1 MSLIHDALRQ
11 STAAA
16 GGSPSPLA
24 TASWPR
30 QLAGYR
36 RPAAW
41 LAAGMLIAA
50 PVAFLLA
57 RPHAGNRTTAAS
69 VVTVMP
75 TTAVMPAPVATEP
88 TSISQ
93 EPEPAVPAIAI
104 ASAPAPASMPVPE
117 ATSEPDNIPAPGN
130 VATTV
135 TAPAAAAIADNVP
148 ARDSTPPPAA
158 QIQLSVRKLDSAGSR
173 AATADENNAVAVR
186 MAMSTLNA
194 AVADHDAG
202 ATADAITQLQGLLP
216 AQSLTLLRARAW
228 AAHGGGDYAEAERLY
243 RTILDRVPDD
253 EHAGVNL
260 ALLDARRGD
269 VDDARARLDRMAARN
284 SRSPQIAQA
293 LAELD
298 AARQ

>member
-11 STAAA
+11 STATA
-16 GGSPSPLA
+16 GGNPSPVA
-24 TASWPR
+24 AASWPQ

-57 RPHAGNRTTAAS
+57 RPHAGNRTAAAS

-75 TTAVMPAPVATEP
+75 TTAVIPAPAVVEP
-88 TSISQ
+88 ANMPREQ
-93 EPEPAVPAIAI
+93 EPAVPVPVI
-104 ASAPAPASMPVPE
+104 ASAPVPVSTPVPE
-117 ATSEPDNIPAPGN
+117 ATPEPDNMPAPVN
-130 VATTV
+130 VATAAV
-135 TAPAAAAIADNVP
+135 APATAAIADNAP
-148 ARDSTPPPAA
+148 TRDSTPPPAP
-158 QIQLSVRKLDSAGSR
+158 QIQLSVRKLDTAGSR
-173 AATADENNAVAVR
+173 TAAADESNAVAVR

-202 ATADAITQLQGLLP
+202 ATADAIARLQALLP

-228 AAHGGGDYAEAERLY
+228 AAHGSGDYAEAERLY